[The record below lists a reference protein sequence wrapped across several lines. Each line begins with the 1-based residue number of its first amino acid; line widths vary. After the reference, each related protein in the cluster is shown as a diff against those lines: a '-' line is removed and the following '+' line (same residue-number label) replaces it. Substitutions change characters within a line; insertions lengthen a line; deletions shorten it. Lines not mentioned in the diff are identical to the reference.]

1 MVLTQRAGLHSHLGS
16 AYVAYVAPVPSTTF
30 IMTYMSPRGFPTL
43 DEPLPRV
50 GGGPGFTRVIVCI
63 SIDLT
68 CEQKLI
74 LSILLYGCESWCL
87 TEELLHRLR
96 VFHAQCLRAMS
107 REGHAGKHTWEQHI
121 SSEQLMQELGL
132 DAIDF
137 YVARRQLRW
146 LGHVS
151 RMDWEASAYR
161 GVCCLRGR
169 HTRGRWARRGLPTA
183 AAWPRR
189 WTSSTST
196 TRAGRSSRL
205 IGRGGGRCCR
215 AARHRRLSNSR
226 PRPRCPCPYPRPP
239 RAPPA
244 CCGGA
249 H

>member
-1 MVLTQRAGLHSHLGS
+1 MNPSHGC
-16 AYVAYVAPVPSTTF
+16 
-30 IMTYMSPRGFPTL
+30 
-43 DEPLPRV
+43 V

-151 RMDWEASAYR
+151 RMDWERLPRRMLSAWAPHAR
-161 GVCCLRGR
+161 P
-169 HTRGRWARRGLPTA
+169 RWARRGLYLRPQHGQGD
-183 AAWPRR
+183 
-189 WTSSTST
+189 
-196 TRAGRSSRL
+196 GRL
-205 IGRGGGRCCR
+205 Q
-215 AARHRRLSNSR
+215 
-226 PRPRCPCPYPRPP
+226 PRPR
-239 RAPPA
+239 ALA
-244 CCGGA
+244 GA
-249 H
+249 RG